1 MEWVEGFYS
10 RTGTWWGQ
18 AESALTAR
26 DTDRLRILERHTT
39 DRSPG
44 PHPPRQPQPLRIL
57 DLGSSYGTTPF
68 VMAQA
73 GHHVTGVELSE
84 RITFTDRLDRTALTG
99 DLRFVQA
106 DFYAFEPD
114 AGMRFDVVTYWN
126 GFGIGSDADQRRLLR
141 RMAERWLAPE
151 GIVLLDVFNPVRCA
165 QWAGD
170 EEYRDAR
177 PEAGY
182 PFSVRERTDFDP
194 IGNRFI
200 DTWWEADHPEAPIS
214 QSLRCYSPA
223 DLLLLL
229 EGTGLRAAAFEV
241 AGEPFSPGEGT
252 GADSAHP
259 LWRHHEYL
267 AVLERD
273 PA

>member
-18 AESALTAR
+18 AESAVTAR
-26 DTDRLRILERHTT
+26 DTDRLRTLERHTGKRVS
-39 DRSPG
+39 DS
-44 PHPPRQPQPLRIL
+44 PPRPLRIL

-68 VMAQA
+68 VMAKA
-73 GHHVTGVELSE
+73 GHDVTGIELSE
-84 RITFTDRLDRTALTG
+84 RITFADRLDHAALG
-99 DLRFVQA
+99 GALRFVQA
-106 DFYAFEPD
+106 DFYTFDTETP
-114 AGMRFDVVTYWN
+114 FDVVTYWN

-141 RMAERWLAPE
+141 RMAERWLTDY
-151 GIVLLDVFNPVRCA
+151 GVVLLDVFNPFRCA

-170 EEYRDAR
+170 EEVRDAR

-194 IGNRFI
+194 VGNRFI
-200 DTWWEADHPEAPIS
+200 DTWWEADRPDAPIS
-214 QSLRCYSPA
+214 QSLRCYLPA

-229 EGTGLRAAAFEV
+229 EGTGLRARAFE
-241 AGEPFSPGEGT
+241 AGGEPFVLDDMPATAS
-252 GADSAHP
+252 DHP
-259 LWRHHEYL
+259 LWQHHEYL

-273 PA
+273 LP